1 MASLRVVLLVVAFVF
16 LAMRLKVMLL
26 VIDAFNSVTILYIL
40 AGLGMYGVSLLS
52 YESMRGLQPFIY
64 SFGSPLQV
72 NNALSYFGYSSNFFG
87 TCIVQTAIILLCL
100 LLAAYFSKKEPS
112 S

>member
-1 MASLRVVLLVVAFVF
+1 MASLHVVLLVVAFVF

-52 YESMRGLQPFIY
+52 YESMRGLQPFLY
-64 SFGSPLQV
+64 SFGSSLQA
-72 NNALSYFGYSSNFFG
+72 NNSLSYFGYSSNFFG
-87 TCIVQTAIILLCL
+87 TCIIQAAIISVCL
-100 LLAAYFSKKEPS
+100 LLSGYFSRKEFS